1 MGRVKSRYDDAISF
15 WHNNHLLQGILSSHV
30 DHFFWL
36 GTEWF
41 QKNIIDH
48 IRQKF
53 AISKEET
60 QAFRYLGLN
69 ITQKKTEIF
78 IHQNEYIAE
87 IECIKVDTP
96 SQKERKLQPQETQ
109 QLHRVAGQLNWVST
123 QTRPDMAYAASVVS
137 SSIKDATVRDIITAN
152 KFIKILKSKDVVL
165 SFSKIDNISKVAL
178 ICFSDAS
185 FANLKCGGSQGE
197 PLVFLEGNDRKY
209 MLLAWQSRKLKRIV
223 KSTLTAET
231 LALEEV
237 IEVAYM
243 MSSTRNSK
251 ARTAKSDFAYKM
263 YHWQQFLTQCS
274 LL

>member
-1 MGRVKSRYDDAISF
+1 M
-15 WHNNHLLQGILSSHV
+15 
-30 DHFFWL
+30 
-36 GTEWF
+36 
-41 QKNIIDH
+41 
-48 IRQKF
+48 
-53 AISKEET
+53 
-60 QAFRYLGLN
+60 
-69 ITQKKTEIF
+69 
-78 IHQNEYIAE
+78 
-87 IECIKVDTP
+87 
-96 SQKERKLQPQETQ
+96 
-109 QLHRVAGQLNWVST
+109 AGQLNWVST

-165 SFSKIDNISKVAL
+165 SFPKIDNISKVAL

-185 FANLKCGGSQGE
+185 FANLKCGGSQGG

-263 YHWQQFLTQCS
+263 YH
-274 LL
+274 

>member
-1 MGRVKSRYDDAISF
+1 M
-15 WHNNHLLQGILSSHV
+15 
-30 DHFFWL
+30 
-36 GTEWF
+36 
-41 QKNIIDH
+41 
-48 IRQKF
+48 
-53 AISKEET
+53 
-60 QAFRYLGLN
+60 
-69 ITQKKTEIF
+69 
-78 IHQNEYIAE
+78 
-87 IECIKVDTP
+87 
-96 SQKERKLQPQETQ
+96 
-109 QLHRVAGQLNWVST
+109 AGQLNWVFT

-165 SFSKIDNISKVAL
+165 SFPKIDNISKVAL

-263 YHWQQFLTQCS
+263 YH
-274 LL
+274 